1 MGVGFG
7 PSTAAVTRNRG
18 ALIWLGVA
26 VTVGFGYLAVRD
38 VDFDIARDAL
48 RDIDAW
54 WLVPA
59 LGTFAIGIGL
69 RSERWRALFP
79 RETRPPWR
87 PTLAAVLIGYFFN
100 SVLPARAGEVA
111 RIVALHRS
119 TRTSRVQSAASVVL
133 ERALDLVLLLLLF
146 LASYAWLP
154 DVSWFPEA
162 IVVAAVMTA
171 GMLLAAVVLVVFGT
185 RPLHAAVR
193 PVARVSR
200 VSAERVDEAIENI
213 GRGLAGLHRWRIAIA
228 GAALTAASWI
238 VIAASNWF
246 VLRSFGLDLS
256 PLAGLIVAVSTALGM
271 ALPAAPASIG
281 VFEAATVLALA
292 AYGVD
297 ESVALPYGVVLHL
310 VNFIPFLVAG
320 PIALRTV
327 GREARVAR
335 DDRAARPPAAGG

>member
-1 MGVGFG
+1 V
-7 PSTAAVTRNRG
+7 
-18 ALIWLGVA
+18 
-26 VTVGFGYLAVRD
+26 
-38 VDFDIARDAL
+38 
-48 RDIDAW
+48 
-54 WLVPA
+54 
-59 LGTFAIGIGL
+59 
-69 RSERWRALFP
+69 
-79 RETRPPWR
+79 
-87 PTLAAVLIGYFFN
+87 
-100 SVLPARAGEVA
+100 
-111 RIVALHRS
+111 
-119 TRTSRVQSAASVVL
+119 
-133 ERALDLVLLLLLF
+133 
-146 LASYAWLP
+146 
-154 DVSWFPEA
+154 
-162 IVVAAVMTA
+162 TA
-171 GMLLAAVVLVVFGT
+171 GMVLVALVLVVFGT
-185 RPLHAAVR
+185 RPLHSAVR

-200 VSAERVDEAIENI
+200 VPAERVDEAIENI

-327 GREARVAR
+327 GREARVAG